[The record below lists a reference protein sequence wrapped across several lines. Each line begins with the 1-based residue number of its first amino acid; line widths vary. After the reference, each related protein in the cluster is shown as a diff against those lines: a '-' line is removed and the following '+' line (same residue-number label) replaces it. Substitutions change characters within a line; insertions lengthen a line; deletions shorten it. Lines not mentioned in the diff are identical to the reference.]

1 MFLFVVVTASAH
13 IEMDKPNPVT
23 DELKTGPCG
32 GGSHVRGEDI
42 AEYEPGETIKV
53 KWHETV
59 DHESTYRISFDD
71 DGDDSFADPETP
83 DDYYTNDT
91 VLLDEI
97 PDEPG
102 KADYAVDVTLPDIEC
117 ESCTLQLI
125 QLMLDKPPYVPGT
138 NDIYYQCADLALR
151 ATAPPEDTDL
161 PAEEEDG
168 GSEENAACGCA
179 AMTPQAFGLLLPFV
193 GWIAAR
199 RKRVTVRADR

>member
-1 MFLFVVVTASAH
+1 MWLIAVAPAFAH

-23 DELKTGPCG
+23 LDLKIGPCG
-32 GGSHVRGEDI
+32 AGSHEHGDDVAI
-42 AEYEPGETIKV
+42 HEPGETIKV

-59 DHESTYRISFDD
+59 HHPGTYRVSFDD

-83 DDYYTNDT
+83 EDYYTNDT

-102 KADYAVDVTLPDIEC
+102 RADYSVEVELPDIEC

-125 QLMLDKPPYVPGT
+125 QLMTDKPPYVPGT

-151 ATAPPEDTDL
+151 ATAPPEDTDA
-161 PAEEEDG
+161 PEENEDG
-168 GSEENAACGCA
+168 GEKTDASCGCA
-179 AMTPQAFGLLLPFV
+179 STASPSW
-193 GWIAAR
+193 GWIAGWFGWVAAR
-199 RKRVTVRADR
+199 RRLCRRSLR